1 MWVEAYVGDAQSRQV
16 VPLEFATHP
25 LAGPCGL
32 AISQS
37 RGDVAAASSTKSANL
52 LAWVIAIIGHGIR
65 SRGGSVVGRSH
76 GVFEG
81 TPGGEM
87 FALTDTAL
95 DFLVT
100 QLLFQTLLLGLATS
114 LLGFFGLHILPISAG
129 SEDNVL
135 AHRRGVRLRTFWL
148 ALLEAE
154 LGPFSPLGD
163 DGVDFFFVYGRAG
176 SPRGLYFATLVVNA
190 I

>member
-25 LAGPCGL
+25 LASPCGL